1 MNILRRAIT
10 AIGGITVVALL
21 ITVVVPKTTHALVAT
36 LVQVISPSANP
47 VPIYKPWT
55 ILHAKQ

>member
-1 MNILRRAIT
+1 
-10 AIGGITVVALL
+10 VVALL